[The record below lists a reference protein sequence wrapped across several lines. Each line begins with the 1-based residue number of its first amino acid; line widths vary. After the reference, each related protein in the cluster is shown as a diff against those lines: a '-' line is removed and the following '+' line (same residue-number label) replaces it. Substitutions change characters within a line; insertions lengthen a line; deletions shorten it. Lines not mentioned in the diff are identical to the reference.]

1 MRKRTSR
8 IYPDGITE
16 CNEVYAPF
24 SDGWQYCDAIYKCDE
39 NGVMTC
45 LWEKLAGK
53 KLVSKPYV
61 RVVAIRYIDGITYA
75 MLFIYYGSAYTN
87 GDYWVARYGSENN
100 RWIGIFMCN
109 PPSFGLSSNGY
120 VA

>member
-45 LWEKLAGK
+45 LWEKINEEWTD
-53 KLVSKPYV
+53 
-61 RVVAIRYIDGITYA
+61 RVLSIITDAFNYEGYNYLIA
-75 MLFIYYGSAYTN
+75 KYELIYEENMHRIGYKGSYFYQLYPAK
-87 GDYWVARYGSENN
+87 N
-100 RWIGIFMCN
+100 RV
-109 PPSFGLSSNGY
+109 Y
-120 VA
+120 VAWKAGTTD

>member
-45 LWEKLAGK
+45 LWETINEEWTD
-53 KLVSKPYV
+53 
-61 RVVAIRYIDGITYA
+61 RVLSIITDAFNYEGYNYLIAKYELIYEENMHRIGYTGSYI
-75 MLFIYYGSAYTN
+75 
-87 GDYWVARYGSENN
+87 
-100 RWIGIFMCN
+100 
-109 PPSFGLSSNGY
+109 
-120 VA
+120 